1 MVKLPYDCRS
11 LTCAEISDGDFPIQL
26 ANSEHAGHY
35 DSLNLFG
42 VGYPFSIGNLT
53 SIPAE
58 AVNGVTFTEVFQVAM
73 QW

>member
-1 MVKLPYDCRS
+1 MLKLPYDYRS

-58 AVNGVTFTEVFQVAM
+58 AVNGVTFNEVFQVAM